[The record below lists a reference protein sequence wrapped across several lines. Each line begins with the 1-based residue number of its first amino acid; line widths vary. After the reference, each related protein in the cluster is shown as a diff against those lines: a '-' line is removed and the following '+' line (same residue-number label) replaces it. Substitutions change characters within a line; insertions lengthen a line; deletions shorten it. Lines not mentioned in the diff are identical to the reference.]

1 MGGGNVFTQTTFF
14 LPTRRNKNLNYYICH
29 Y

>member
-14 LPTRRNKNLNYYICH
+14 LATHRNKNLNYYICH